1 MGMWA
6 LTRHRAVQGR
16 RQGGQW
22 AADHLDATNSI
33 VLMLT
38 IQVYKN
44 AVFDPLKSEND
55 PLPPP
60 YHGGG
65 SQTFYSCGA
74 IVKERQNRIV
84 EFHAKKLDHWG
95 PIRFTMLYVCTSD
108 PEIVAICVKDKA
120 KST

>member
-60 YHGGG
+60 YPGGPWRG
-65 SQTFYSCGA
+65 ISNVLLLRCNCKGA
-74 IVKERQNRIV
+74 
-84 EFHAKKLDHWG
+84 
-95 PIRFTMLYVCTSD
+95 
-108 PEIVAICVKDKA
+108 A
-120 KST
+120 KSNCRISCEET